1 MVMDRERRFGS
12 DERIRVLAFSRHGQL
27 ILAGSISPEASSTFD
42 LSSGTIRRR
51 SWEGKH
57 ASGCIPTEGE
67 GREEGGQDRLAR
79 RAGEICWHNS
89 SYRDPL
95 YKGTRFR
102 GSSALG
108 AR

>member
-1 MVMDRERRFGS
+1 MVMERRFGS

-57 ASGCIPTEGE
+57 ASGCIPTEG
-67 GREEGGQDRLAR
+67 REEGGQDRLAR